1 MTTDDETNMT
11 NETSNDQT
19 GEQTPE
25 ASPTSPTDPIKQ
37 QETLM
42 NEMMNRFNDKL
53 NDILDKHEV
62 KVKEMQAS
70 IDEKEREINK
80 LRKVNSEILMST
92 DIRGNDQG
100 EIDFRDVDFKDV
112 DWNVQAK
119 AMFEVIDKR
128 IA

>member
-1 MTTDDETNMT
+1 MTTDDETNRT
-11 NETSNDQT
+11 NEPSNDQT

-25 ASPTSPTDPIKQ
+25 ATPPSPTELTKQ

-42 NEMMNRFNDKL
+42 DELVNRFNDRL
-53 NDILDKHEV
+53 NDILEKHEV

-92 DIRGNDQG
+92 DIRGADQG
-100 EIDFRDVDFKDV
+100 EIDFSDVDFKDV